1 MTSVSKLMKKV
12 LNKYLTSVPN
22 SSIAKSKYLPQIFE
36 KLTTKKDLEILLTL
50 PNNSKNVAK
59 LLSFSEK
66 EAAIALRDLYMRGF
80 IWVEE
85 NTEDGP
91 KYCFAD
97 VGILMDS
104 VLFDPRYDKYGDE
117 FFDIWKKYWNE
128 EHIHMY
134 QLDNTFRVLPVE
146 EVIRGTKIIPYERVS
161 QIIKKA
167 RRVAVQRCACRVRER
182 RCSNPLETCISFDN
196 LADYV
201 ISRDIGREISVEE
214 ALKII
219 NDCEDHG
226 LVHQTVNS
234 DTPDIICNCCSCCC
248 SFLRSILYYGKK
260 AASVKSRYLA
270 VFDGD
275 KCASCKDLLCVEK
288 CNFGGITARNGSLS
302 IDPNMC
308 WGCGL
313 CARTCPKNAIRMKE
327 LRKPNHIPRSGEKA
341 FPIVALKKG

>member
-1 MTSVSKLMKKV
+1 MASVSKLIKKV
-12 LNKYLTSVPN
+12 LNKYLSSVPN
-22 SSIAKSKYLPQIFE
+22 SSVDKSIYLPQIFE

-50 PNNSKNVAK
+50 PNNPKDVAK
-59 LLSFSEK
+59 LLSLSEK
-66 EAAIALRDLYMRGF
+66 EAAIALSDLYMRGF

-85 NTEDGP
+85 NTKDGP

-128 EHIHMY
+128 EHVHMY

-146 EVIRGTKIIPYERVS
+146 EVIRGTKIIPYERIS

-182 RCSNPLETCISFDN
+182 RCNYPLETCISLDN

-214 ALKII
+214 AFKIV
-219 NDCEDHG
+219 DECEELG

-234 DTPDIICNCCSCCC
+234 DTPDVLCNCCACCC

-260 AASVKSRYLA
+260 AASAKSRYMA
-270 VFDGD
+270 IFDKE
-275 KCASCKDLLCVEK
+275 KCANCKDLVCVER
-288 CNFGGITARNGSLS
+288 CVFGGISKKNGELH
-302 IDPNMC
+302 IDHSMC

-313 CARTCPKNAIRMKE
+313 CVRACPENAIKMKE
-327 LRKPNHIPRSGEKA
+327 VKKSSHIPKSGDKIYPLTTPKEK
-341 FPIVALKKG
+341 

>member
-1 MTSVSKLMKKV
+1 MTYVSKLIKKV

-22 SSIAKSKYLPQIFE
+22 SSVAKSKYLPQIFE

-50 PNNSKNVAK
+50 PNNPKNVAK

-66 EAAIALRDLYMRGF
+66 EAAIALGDLYMRGF

-128 EHIHMY
+128 EHVHMY

-167 RRVAVQRCACRVRER
+167 RRVAVQRCTCRVRER
-182 RCSNPLETCISFDN
+182 RCNNPLETCISLND

-201 ISRDIGREISVEE
+201 ISRDIGREISVEK
-214 ALKII
+214 AFKII
-219 NDCEDHG
+219 NNCENLG

-234 DTPDIICNCCSCCC
+234 DTPDVICNCCPCCC
-248 SFLRSILYYGKK
+248 SFLRSIIYYGKK
-260 AASVKSRYLA
+260 ASSAKSRYMA
-270 VFDGD
+270 TFDKE
-275 KCASCKDLLCVEK
+275 KCNTCKDLVCVEK
-288 CNFGGITARNGSLS
+288 CVFGGITKRDGKLYINH
-302 IDPNMC
+302 NMC

-313 CARTCPKNAIRMKE
+313 CASVCPKNAVKMKE
-327 LRKPNHIPRSGEKA
+327 VRKPSHIPINGEKI
-341 FPIVALKKG
+341 FPLVALKEE

>member
-1 MTSVSKLMKKV
+1 MPSVSKLIKKV
-12 LNKYLTSVPN
+12 LNKYLISVPN
-22 SSIAKSKYLPQIFE
+22 SSIDKSIYLPQIFE

-50 PNNSKNVAK
+50 PNNPKNVAK
-59 LLSFSEK
+59 LLSLTEK
-66 EAAIALRDLYMRGF
+66 EAAIALSDLYMRGF

-85 NTEDGP
+85 NTKDGP

-128 EHIHMY
+128 EHVHMY

-146 EVIRGTKIIPYERVS
+146 EVIRGTKIIPYERIS

-182 RCSNPLETCISFDN
+182 RCNYLLETCISFDN

-201 ISRDIGREISVEE
+201 ISREIGREISVKEAFKIVNECEE
-214 ALKII
+214 L
-219 NDCEDHG
+219 G

-234 DTPDIICNCCSCCC
+234 DTPDVLCNCCACCC

-260 AASVKSRYLA
+260 AASAKSRYMSI
-270 VFDGD
+270 FDKE
-275 KCASCKDLLCVEK
+275 KCANCKDIVCVER
-288 CNFGGITARNGSLS
+288 CVFGGISKKDGELH
-302 IDPNMC
+302 IDHSMC

-313 CARTCPKNAIRMKE
+313 CVRACPENAVKMKE
-327 LRKPNHIPRSGEKA
+327 VKKSSHIPKSGDKIYPLTTPKEK
-341 FPIVALKKG
+341 